1 MQQENN
7 SCEIIKEIIKLCS
20 QTLIYPLYRVL
31 TTKIESFSPLVQKYG
46 IFVLL
51 YMGTRNSKGLEKT
64 KLNFFLCRALQ
75 QTLNDLSIIYNSI
88 KSKTR
93 NIITI
98 QLIAYQIW
106 KDGTCVAA
114 EAENKRGRDRAVA
127 SVVLFQNLMV
137 LGLFK
142 VTAKDFQF
150 SF

>member
-1 MQQENN
+1 
-7 SCEIIKEIIKLCS
+7 
-20 QTLIYPLYRVL
+20 
-31 TTKIESFSPLVQKYG
+31 
-46 IFVLL
+46 
-51 YMGTRNSKGLEKT
+51 MGTRNSKGLEKT
-64 KLNFFLCRALQ
+64 KLNFFFVRALQ

-127 SVVLFQNLMV
+127 SVVFVPEFDGVGFVQSHCQGFPV
-137 LGLFK
+137 F
-142 VTAKDFQF
+142 V
-150 SF
+150 